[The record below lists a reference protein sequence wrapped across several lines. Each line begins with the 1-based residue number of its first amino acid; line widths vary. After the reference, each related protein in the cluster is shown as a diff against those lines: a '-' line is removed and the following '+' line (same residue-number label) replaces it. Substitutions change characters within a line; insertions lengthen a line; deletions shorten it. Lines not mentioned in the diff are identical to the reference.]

1 MKNVV
6 KECLEE
12 VTRERQRIWLSEPE
26 EIKKARKLRGT
37 YGNRYVHFEYF
48 RGDLHGCADAL
59 SYMIGSLR
67 NEKIDFATLKI
78 ITDRC
83 LEFYLRRMREWYKQ
97 HTIEGLLRQVQGV
110 LVNVESK
117 DEYKQLMEELLRYVG
132 KMSYWV
138 DLAIPWLEL
147 SQLYEITVPE

>member
-1 MKNVV
+1 
-6 KECLEE
+6 
-12 VTRERQRIWLSEPE
+12 
-26 EIKKARKLRGT
+26 
-37 YGNRYVHFEYF
+37 
-48 RGDLHGCADAL
+48 
-59 SYMIGSLR
+59 
-67 NEKIDFATLKI
+67 
-78 ITDRC
+78 
-83 LEFYLRRMREWYKQ
+83 MREWYKQ